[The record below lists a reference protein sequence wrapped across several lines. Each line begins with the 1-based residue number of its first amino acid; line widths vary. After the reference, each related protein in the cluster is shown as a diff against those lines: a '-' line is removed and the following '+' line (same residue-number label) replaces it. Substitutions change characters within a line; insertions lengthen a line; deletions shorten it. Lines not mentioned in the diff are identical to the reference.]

1 MPVKKTVNTPRRTK
15 ESSPTQGTMQQ
26 KSCCSSPHKKNCFT
40 KKILATLV
48 GVLLAYLIF
57 FVGTLIQ
64 NNLVKFHYIGQADK
78 AERFITVEAEGS
90 VSVRPDI
97 AMTTMGMSAEKKTV
111 EEAQK
116 ENTEV
121 MNKLISRLKTLGIEE
136 KDIQTDQY
144 NVYPRYDYI
153 DDGRELR
160 GYEVSQ
166 QVNIKI
172 RDLDKTSA
180 VLALAGEVGATNVS
194 GLSFTIDDTEAYVEQ
209 AREDALEK
217 VKTKVESL
225 ESLLGV
231 RRVGIMNY
239 DEYEVSQNV
248 YANRYKDMA
257 MGIGTAEMA
266 PAIEAGENEV
276 KLNVRVTFE
285 IR

>member
-1 MPVKKTVNTPRRTK
+1 MPVKKTITTPRRMK
-15 ESSPTQGTMQQ
+15 ESCPTTGPRQQ
-26 KSCCSSPHKKNCFT
+26 KMCCTPHHAHCFT

-64 NNLVKFHYIGQADK
+64 NNLVKFRYIGQADK

-97 AMTTMGMSAEKKTV
+97 AMTTMGMSAEAKTV

-121 MNKLISRLKTLGIEE
+121 MNTLISRLKTLGIEE

-144 NVYPRYDYI
+144 NVYPRYDYVE
-153 DDGRELR
+153 DGRELR

-172 RDLDKTSA
+172 RDLDKTSV

-194 GLSFTIDDTEAYVEQ
+194 GLSFTIDDTETYVAQ

-217 VKTKVESL
+217 VKTKAEAL

-231 RRVGIMNY
+231 RRMGIMNY

-257 MGIGTAEMA
+257 MGMASAEMA